1 MSEQPASALF
11 EAVRLIETLRKRV
24 SGATGSGSGD
34 VWSEATSEAWGEHI
48 ATGAPECRYCPVC
61 RAIAASRES
70 GPEVLSHVMAAGE
83 QLYSAVRE
91 AMAGFERTRPRPR
104 AAGDDPAGAGTA
116 TG

>member
-1 MSEQPASALF
+1 MSEQPPSVLF
-11 EAVRLIETLRKRV
+11 EAVRLVDTLRRKWN
-24 SGATGSGSGD
+24 AGSAPKDD
-34 VWSEATSEAWGEHI
+34 VWSEATSEAWSEH
-48 ATGAPECRYCPVC
+48 TGAAECRYCPVC

>member
-1 MSEQPASALF
+1 MSEQPPSVLY
-11 EAVRLIETLRKRV
+11 EAVRLVDTLRRKMN
-24 SGATGSGSGD
+24 SGSARKDD

-48 ATGAPECRYCPVC
+48 ATGAAECRYCPVC

-70 GPEVLSHVMAAGE
+70 GPEILSHVMAAGE

-91 AMAGFERTRPRPR
+91 AMAGFERTRPRPQ

>member
-1 MSEQPASALF
+1 MSEQPPSVLF
-11 EAVRLIETLRKRV
+11 EAVRLVDMLRRRFNAG
-24 SGATGSGSGD
+24 GAPKGD
-34 VWSEATSEAWGEHI
+34 VWSDATSEAWGEHF
-48 ATGAPECRYCPVC
+48 ATGAAECRYCPVC

-104 AAGDDPAGAGTA
+104 AAGDDPAGGGTA

>member
-1 MSEQPASALF
+1 MLY
-11 EAVRLIETLRKRV
+11 EAVRLVDTIRRRMN
-24 SGATGSGSGD
+24 SGGTSSKGD
-34 VWSEATSEAWGEHI
+34 VWSEATSEAWGDHF

-91 AMAGFERTRPRPR
+91 AMAGFERTRPRPQ
-104 AAGDDPAGAGTA
+104 AAGDDSAGAGTA

>member
-1 MSEQPASALF
+1 MNEQPPSVLY
-11 EAVRLIETLRKRV
+11 EAVRLVDTLRRRLNAGDA
-24 SGATGSGSGD
+24 SRDD
-34 VWSEATSEAWGEHI
+34 VWSEATRETWSGHF

-61 RAIAASRES
+61 RAVAASRES

-104 AAGDDPAGAGTA
+104 AAGDDPAGADTA